1 LRTARLSRAA
11 EALTKGNQRWQRALR
26 PGVDAF
32 RLVHGRSAGAPR
44 IRLGFEPALPAAARR
59 WYERAVGHALARA
72 VLFVPADQ
80 RPVLLG
86 QPWASD
92 IILPPPRFGGDYRG
106 LLPDE
111 LAAMPIDGVLWR
123 AVRDDIQVT
132 DAVRD
137 LGRLVQALARDGD
150 PLRPLVAG
158 ALVREGKLHPP
169 AGWQDG
175 PFAVARLLARET
187 AALAWRGL
195 LAPKGDDPGA
205 VLLAEALTVEL
216 APPVQLPPEVRAG
229 IEKEERGWKD
239 RATPPGRAVQAWAE
253 GWIAKLPEE
262 ILEAAWHESLLEEA
276 QTATMRALARVDKA
290 IETGD
295 PAGLWGAP
303 EDGPGPLLL
312 RVLENIDPTAHGEIL
327 HRRKEEGGRFKG
339 KARRLAG
346 AQHLAKVAV
355 SAAFDHWLRS
365 LLDETMEVVEVQ
377 VLEAGALQEEAAR
390 GALYGFTAA
399 EGLLPVPMIDRGAA
413 SAGESKLA
421 TEAEV
426 AEAEPVVPATPQA
439 GSHAAPIG
447 HLFADLKGFTA
458 LTANLRE
465 VEVRQF
471 LRSSF
476 YEPLLRLA
484 KEYFKGGSDLADRG
498 GIRLNNLLGDALSL
512 SGEPLDLL
520 EFAERATAL
529 VRDEGRELMSKRRM
543 AGTLRAG
550 EDQRIRL
557 EAEASELRQRA
568 ARGSLDEA
576 ARRRQAEIAEALS
589 ALSLVRDEGPELDF
603 GFFVS
608 FGAPPVE
615 LSIDDDVFGKVFVA
629 LAEKINESARG
640 VERSGA
646 VGEAIE
652 GAVAALGGHPPAFRV
667 HIGPAIA
674 GSMPPALFEAWPTD
688 PEEVDAVAQT
698 LRSMVTFSGGT
709 ALYNGGIGLSG
720 ETAAAILAGE
730 TTVWRG
736 KREAL
741 TEILPGR
748 SILEPR
754 QHFVRVTG
762 RDGGARLLR
771 FCGRVQMKGFREPPP
786 IWEWL
791 GPYFD
796 GFDRLLAFVESDG
809 RRVPAVQAIVV

>member
-1 LRTARLSRAA
+1 M
-11 EALTKGNQRWQRALR
+11 
-26 PGVDAF
+26 
-32 RLVHGRSAGAPR
+32 
-44 IRLGFEPALPAAARR
+44 RLGFDPVLPAAAHR
-59 WYERAVGHALARA
+59 WFERVVGHALVRA
-72 VLFVPADQ
+72 ALFVPPDS
-80 RPVLLG
+80 RPLLLG
-86 QPWASD
+86 QPWAAG
-92 IILPPPRFGGDYRG
+92 IVLTAPRFGGDYRG
-106 LLPDE
+106 MLPDDQ
-111 LAAMPIDGVLWR
+111 AAMPIDGVLWR

-137 LGRLVQALARDGD
+137 LDRLVQALARDGD

-158 ALVREGKLHPP
+158 ALVRTGKLHPP
-169 AGWQDG
+169 AEWQDG
-175 PFAVARLLARET
+175 PFTAARLLAREA

-195 LAPKGDDPGA
+195 LAPKGDDPAA

-216 APPVQLPPEVRAG
+216 APPPQLPEPVREGLA
-229 IEKEERGWKD
+229 KEERGWKD
-239 RATPPGRAVQAWAE
+239 RATPPGRAVETWTE
-253 GWIAKLPEE
+253 GWIGKLPDEV
-262 ILEAAWHESLLEEA
+262 LEAAWHDSLTEEA
-276 QTATMRALARVDKA
+276 QTAVLRALARLDKA
-290 IETGD
+290 VETGD
-295 PAGLWGAP
+295 PAGLWSGPA
-303 EDGPGPLLL
+303 DGPGPQLL
-312 RVLENIDPTAHGEIL
+312 RLLENIDRTAHGEIL
-327 HRRKEEGGRFKG
+327 RRQKEEGGRFKG
-339 KARRLAG
+339 KARRQAG
-346 AQHLAKVAV
+346 AAHLARVAV
-355 SAAFDHWLRS
+355 GVAFDHWLRA
-365 LLDETMEVVEVQ
+365 LLDESMDHVEVQ

-390 GALYGFTAA
+390 GALYAFSAA
-399 EGLLPVPMIDRGAA
+399 EGLLPVPKIGEGAA
-413 SAGESKLA
+413 PTAGEAAGEANGLDGGVDEAAAPAALA
-421 TEAEV
+421 T
-426 AEAEPVVPATPQA
+426 
-439 GSHAAPIG
+439 SHGEPIG

-458 LTANLRE
+458 LTASLRE

-484 KEYFKGGSDLADRG
+484 KEYYKGGSELADRG

-529 VRDEGRELMSKRRM
+529 VRDEGRELMSKRRT
-543 AGTLRAG
+543 AGAARAG

-557 EAEASELRQRA
+557 EAEAGQLRQRS
-568 ARGSLDEA
+568 ARGTLDDA
-576 ARRRQAEIAEALS
+576 GRRRLAEIEASLADLS
-589 ALSLVRDEGPELDF
+589 PVRDTGPELDF

-615 LSIDDDVFGKVFVA
+615 LSIADDVFGKVFVA

-667 HIGPAIA
+667 HVGPAIVGA
-674 GSMPPALFEAWPTD
+674 MPSALFEAWPTSPD
-688 PEEVDAVAQT
+688 DVDAVAQT
-698 LRSMVTFSGGT
+698 LRSLVTFRAGT

-730 TTVWRG
+730 ATFWRG

-741 TEILPGR
+741 ADVLPGR

-762 RDGGARLLR
+762 RDGSARLLR

-791 GPYFD
+791 GPYCE
-796 GFDRLLAFVESDG
+796 GFDRLLSFVESDG
-809 RRVPAVQAIVV
+809 RRAPAVQALAV